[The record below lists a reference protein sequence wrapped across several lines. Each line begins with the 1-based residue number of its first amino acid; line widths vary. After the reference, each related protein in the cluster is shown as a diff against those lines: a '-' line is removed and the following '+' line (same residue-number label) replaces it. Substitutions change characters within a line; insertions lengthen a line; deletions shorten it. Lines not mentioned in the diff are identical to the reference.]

1 MRHGHGLCECCAPTA
16 AAESLGEVSFAR
28 SACAA
33 ALSGD
38 YFRVKS
44 LATRTPAVLNE
55 DGCGGKS
62 SALRLPC
69 LLEQTAGGAVTA
81 GSLQSDGRGSRR
93 CSPLVPPPAVNSAP
107 AFGTGSS
114 GYTPL
119 IYAAREGHA
128 DVVALLLELGAD
140 PNASTTA
147 GSSTALHRAA
157 YMGHGAIVQL
167 LLAGRA
173 NPTLQDAD
181 GQTALHK
188 AIQQGHTEVAAAL
201 LIACPELAAVR
212 DNRQRVAADMADRR

>member
-1 MRHGHGLCECCAPTA
+1 
-16 AAESLGEVSFAR
+16 
-28 SACAA
+28 
-33 ALSGD
+33 
-38 YFRVKS
+38 
-44 LATRTPAVLNE
+44 
-55 DGCGGKS
+55 
-62 SALRLPC
+62 
-69 LLEQTAGGAVTA
+69 
-81 GSLQSDGRGSRR
+81 
-93 CSPLVPPPAVNSAP
+93 
-107 AFGTGSS
+107 
-114 GYTPL
+114 
-119 IYAAREGHA
+119 
-128 DVVALLLELGAD
+128 VALLLELGAD

-212 DNRQRVAADMADRR
+212 DNRQRLAADMADDGSRAHL